1 MTQDGQFEL
10 TDFLSKKIANKS
22 VMDLT
27 AWINSQGKAQYTQ
40 IGEIIEEVYNRE
52 KDSGELV
59 ERLTNAVSVY
69 VLNQSMGY
77 MNYLRKES
85 EWWKTKQGSLTR
97 NGVSMAT
104 DNSGNLMFFDT
115 SVYVRSKGKEFDG
128 FRVNINDLVK

>member
-10 TDFLSKKIANKS
+10 TDFLSKKIESKS

-27 AWINSQGKAQYTQ
+27 TWINSQGKAQYSQ
-40 IGEIIEEVYNRE
+40 IGEVVRNVYNLN

-59 ERLTNAVSVY
+59 ERLTNAVSIY

-85 EWWKTKQGSLTR
+85 E
-97 NGVSMAT
+97 
-104 DNSGNLMFFDT
+104 
-115 SVYVRSKGKEFDG
+115 
-128 FRVNINDLVK
+128 

>member
-1 MTQDGQFEL
+1 MTQDGQLEL
-10 TDFLSKKIANKS
+10 TDFLCKRIESKS

-27 AWINSQGKAQYTQ
+27 AWINSQGKAQYSQ

-59 ERLTNAVSVY
+59 DRLTNAVSIY

-85 EWWKTKQGSLTR
+85 E
-97 NGVSMAT
+97 
-104 DNSGNLMFFDT
+104 
-115 SVYVRSKGKEFDG
+115 
-128 FRVNINDLVK
+128 